1 MRVLSKLYNQKFGK
15 LTAIEPIGYAR
26 DGKTILW
33 RCVCDCGNETN
44 VISTFL
50 RNGHTKSCGCR
61 KSEVTIAR
69 NKAGVI
75 GDMPRQQ
82 NRLYRIYHGML
93 SRCSNEKDH
102 HFPSYGGRG
111 ISVCEEWR
119 NNFEI
124 FEKWALSNGY
134 SDQLSIDRID
144 NDGDYCPG
152 NCRWATAKEQAS
164 NRRTSKKY
172 RINEKE

>member
-1 MRVLSKLYNQKFGK
+1 MYQ
-15 LTAIEPIGYAR
+15 Y
-26 DGKTILW
+26 
-33 RCVCDCGNETN
+33 
-44 VISTFL
+44 
-50 RNGHTKSCGCR
+50 
-61 KSEVTIAR
+61 
-69 NKAGVI
+69 
-75 GDMPRQQ
+75 
-82 NRLYRIYHGML
+82 
-93 SRCSNEKDH
+93 KDH